1 MATATLTTALVT
13 RFRKGR
19 RCLLLL
25 RREALAMRLTS
36 IGQLIERTQ
45 EEAES
50 DRLVAAHQQR
60 AYQDELAELVLL
72 SEALAADLHAVRREL
87 AQ

>member
-1 MATATLTTALVT
+1 MITATLTTALVT

-36 IGQLIERTQ
+36 IGQLIERTT
-45 EEAES
+45 EDAES

-60 AYQDELAELVLL
+60 AYQDELADLVRLRE
-72 SEALAADLHAVRREL
+72 SLAADLHAVRREL

>member
-1 MATATLTTALVT
+1 MAAATLTTALVT

-45 EEAES
+45 EDAES
-50 DRLVAAHQQR
+50 DRLVAAHRQR
-60 AYQDELAELVLL
+60 EYQEELAELARLRDSL
-72 SEALAADLHAVRREL
+72 GAELCQVRREL
-87 AQ
+87 AK

>member
-1 MATATLTTALVT
+1 MAAATLTTALVT

-60 AYQDELAELVLL
+60 AYQDELAELVRLRE
-72 SEALAADLHAVRREL
+72 SLAADLHAVRREL

>member
-1 MATATLTTALVT
+1 MAAATLTTALVT
-13 RFRKGR
+13 HFRKGR

-60 AYQDELAELVLL
+60 AYQDELAELVRLRE
-72 SEALAADLHAVRREL
+72 SLAADLHAVRREL

>member
-1 MATATLTTALVT
+1 MAAATLTTALVT

-45 EEAES
+45 EDAES

-60 AYQDELAELVLL
+60 AYQDELAELVRLRE
-72 SEALAADLHAVRREL
+72 SLAADLHAVRREL